1 MQQAHQR
8 LACCLHYILSGIDPD
23 QEAFAITTPQE
34 RTSFREKIRR
44 GAYPI
49 AQAASTLQ
57 DVLQEAWR
65 LKAATQTFSEIAKKT
80 RLAFE
85 NLEVEQEEDLAA
97 RLPED
102 HYRSLEERCQ
112 EWIRAQERD
121 SLWMGLQEHEAACE
135 QVGYLV

>member
-1 MQQAHQR
+1 M
-8 LACCLHYILSGIDPD
+8 
-23 QEAFAITTPQE
+23 
-34 RTSFREKIRR
+34 
-44 GAYPI
+44 
-49 AQAASTLQ
+49 
-57 DVLQEAWR
+57 

-121 SLWMGLQEHEAACE
+121 SLWMGLQEYEAACE